1 MKRTWVVGSLNVDL
15 VIQVDRFPLPGETLQ
30 GNEFST
36 FLGGKG
42 GNQAMAL
49 SRLGAGPSMVG
60 AVGDDQFGGR
70 YREALAAE
78 GADICAIRIVPDVST
93 GTALIEVD
101 RSGQNRI
108 VIVAGANGTNDV
120 DATAAAVQAVA
131 PGDLVLFQLEIPH
144 ATVWETIKTVHE
156 GGAITILDPA
166 PAAPIPEDVL
176 PHVDWI
182 TPNEHEASIITGVAT
197 DTDEG
202 LKEAARRLVA
212 AGVTHAVVKA
222 GARGAYLALGPAARA
237 GMSGPAAS
245 GEPVLV
251 PGFPVT
257 AVDTTAAGDS
267 FNGGLAWA
275 LASGLDPHEAV
286 RQGNAVAAL
295 SVTGFGAQTAMPTA
309 DAVREFLGNI

>member
-30 GNEFST
+30 GSEFST

-49 SRLGAGPSMVG
+49 ARLGAGPTMVG
-60 AVGDDQFGGR
+60 AVGDDQFGVR
-70 YREALAAE
+70 YRDALTAE
-78 GADICAIRIVPDVST
+78 GANVSAIRTIPDVST

-108 VIVAGANGTNDV
+108 VIVAGANGANDV
-120 DATAAAVQAVA
+120 DATRTAVEGVE

-144 ATVWETIKTVHE
+144 TTVWETIRTVHAR
-156 GGAITILDPA
+156 GAITILDPA
-166 PAAPIPEDVL
+166 PAATIPEDVL

-202 LKEAARRLVA
+202 LQEAARRLVA

-222 GARGAYLALGPAARA
+222 GARGAYLAIGPEAT
-237 GMSGPAAS
+237 GDP
-245 GEPVLV
+245 ELV

-286 RQGNAVAAL
+286 RHGNAVAAL

-309 DAVREFLGNI
+309 DAVTKFLANI